1 MDCTKA
7 RTILLGEET
16 GQFPVDEIALAKV
29 HSSECRECK
38 QYFQYTNQFQE
49 MLREKLSADVT
60 PPKLR
65 EALLRRLA
73 EIRKGPSKFKWLS
86 GSKRWIGRVAAVIAV
101 GLVGLFIV
109 RYSLLQ
115 QRDEVGN
122 QLVSVLI
129 GDHIELQ
136 LRENPF
142 DIQSSDRYQLEQWFK
157 SRVDFAVS
165 IPPVRDAAIRGG
177 RLCYL
182 LGKRAAFVSLEK
194 NRMPLSTYIL
204 DGEGVDLSS
213 LGEVVS
219 SNHKRICR
227 ASGKGFNVVL
237 WKSKGLIYAFVSSL
251 QLDELEKL
259 AATL

>member
-16 GQFPVDEIALAKV
+16 GQFSVDEIALAKM
-29 HSSECRECK
+29 HASECRGCT
-38 QYFQYTNQFQE
+38 QYFRHTSQFQQ
-49 MLREKLSADVT
+49 LLQQKLSTDVA
-60 PPKLR
+60 PPEVR

-73 EIRKGPSKFKWLS
+73 EIRKGSSKLKRLS
-86 GSKRWIGRVAAVIAV
+86 GSKRWMGRVAAVIAV
-101 GLVGLFIV
+101 ALVGLFIV

-115 QRDEVGN
+115 HRDEPTN
-122 QLVSVLI
+122 QLVSLLI

-142 DIQSSDRYQLEQWFK
+142 DIQTSDRYQLEQWFK

-165 IPPVRDAAIRGG
+165 IPAVHDAAIRGG

-194 NRMPLSTYIL
+194 DRMPLSTYIL
-204 DGEGVDLSS
+204 DGEGVYLSS
-213 LGEVVS
+213 LDQVVS
-219 SNHKRICR
+219 SNNKRI
-227 ASGKGFNVVL
+227 
-237 WKSKGLIYAFVSSL
+237 
-251 QLDELEKL
+251 
-259 AATL
+259 